1 MPGLPSNPNEDIP
14 LADDD
19 LHKHILKENVSDD
32 SVSIVGG
39 SGTPRPAQP
48 LPREEP
54 PEDPEEKAR
63 LISQVLE
70 LQNTLDDLSQRVDSV
85 KEESLKLRSENQ
97 VLGQYIQNL
106 MASSSVFQSSN
117 TGGKQNEMLSTV
129 FEW

>member
-1 MPGLPSNPNEDIP
+1 MQYKQSRYAPVFS
-14 LADDD
+14 AQRY
-19 LHKHILKENVSDD
+19 HFKDD
-32 SVSIVGG
+32 SVAIIGG
-39 SGTPRPAQP
+39 GTPRPAQP

-54 PEDPEEKAR
+54 LEDPEEKAR

-117 TGGKQNEMLSTV
+117 TGGKQ
-129 FEW
+129 